1 MQSPNILLSNNFT
14 TPAMFYDGLDSNPPM
29 REESPMSHNR
39 MSVILVAEIVMRADK
54 IIAVYVLSNY
64 EV

>member
-1 MQSPNILLSNNFT
+1 
-14 TPAMFYDGLDSNPPM
+14 MFYDGLDSNPPM

-54 IIAVYVLSNY
+54 IIVVYVLSNY